1 MKIFVDFDNTLTRG
15 KDFMAA
21 IFAQVGK
28 SFEEIL
34 PDYREYRKTGEFS
47 VSGLAAFY
55 GERGV
60 DMKTLEGVLLKAPE
74 MMGNFIAPDAQAFL
88 QALKDKGHELT
99 LLTRSGEPEIWQR
112 PKVEASGLTEYFAH
126 IEIHPGEKQDV
137 LKELG
142 IEAPFVFIDDTDE
155 QIVAMQ
161 AAFPSALC
169 VKHTRE
175 ASLLDHLP
183 EIFAYIEAVEKK
195 LGVSIVERDG
205 VAMPEL
211 PLPLYASTVI
221 ADCVLAD
228 GEELTITLGLD
239 QAGVDAFKKRSCDES
254 DEELMKFTSD
264 HERICL
270 GSYETWYAK
279 ERYPFALLKGD
290 ELAGLIWFGPKEFP
304 SVVSHTAPQT
314 TKPWH
319 TFAIRTYMPYRGK
332 RLAFPF
338 SSFVFRMFDFLF
350 PGSPVWLDTDK
361 ENVGAVKLYT
371 KLGFKEYGQTE
382 SGRLVMV
389 RM

>member
-1 MKIFVDFDNTLTRG
+1 MKIFIDFDNTLTRG
-15 KDFMAA
+15 KDFMTA

-28 SFEEIL
+28 SFDEIL

-47 VSGLAAFY
+47 ISGLAAFY

-74 MMGNFIAPDAQAFL
+74 MMGNFIAPDARAFL
-88 QALKDKGHELT
+88 QALKEKGYELI
-99 LLTRSGEPEIWQR
+99 LLTRSAEPEIWQH
-112 PKVEASGLTEYFAH
+112 PKVMASGLAEYFSH

-137 LKELG
+137 LKKLG

-155 QIVAMQ
+155 QIVAMEE
-161 AAFPSALC
+161 AFPAALC

-175 ASLLDHLP
+175 ASLLQHLP
-183 EIFAYIEAVEKK
+183 EIYAYIEAIEKK
-195 LGVSIVERDG
+195 SSVSIVERTG
-205 VAMPEL
+205 ITMPEL
-211 PLPLYASTVI
+211 PLPLYSSTVI
-221 ADCVLAD
+221 ADCALAD
-228 GEELTITLGLD
+228 GEVLTISLGLD
-239 QAGVDAFKKRSCDES
+239 QTGVDAFKKRSCDES
-254 DEELMKFTSD
+254 DEELMQFTSD

-270 GSYETWYAK
+270 GSYEAWYAK
-279 ERYPFALLKGD
+279 ERYPFALMSGD

-304 SVVSHTAPQT
+304 GVVDRAAPETA
-314 TKPWH
+314 KPWH

-361 ENVGAVKLYT
+361 ENTGAVKLYT